1 MNPTFQKKEASMA
14 GTLTIG
20 STAFDGVENG
30 SAPIPAPSR
39 ESLTFHKLCP
49 LGDVEEGKS
58 KPFTVEGTH
67 VAVFKSEGA
76 YHAVDNRCPHMGYPM
91 SEGTVRDGVLICHWH
106 HWEFD
111 LKTGGCFLTT
121 GDDLKSFPVEA
132 RDDGHLYV
140 GLSGD
145 EVEEARRRM
154 IDRGKRILEQGLKD
168 RSSFLIAKAITA
180 LRESGATPQE
190 IIQHGLFYGAYKT
203 TDGWSSGEAI
213 LTIAANMW
221 DDVNEKDHN
230 LFLVHGL
237 TQIARRT
244 GGGSRRQRFPF
255 PEASDEPDL
264 ATLKRWFRRY
274 VDLRQRGAAERI
286 LITLNDRGHGPEV
299 IADFVY
305 SAATDFYF
313 TGDGHTLD
321 FANKMFEALDYV
333 DWQGGHEILRPIIE
347 DLTGRTR
354 HEETSRW
361 MDAVPVLEDVFTRL
375 DDIWE
380 QNQANSE
387 SLDVSAFAQV
397 MLQDDFEPIVAEIEA
412 KLRAGVDPVQLCRAM
427 AYASAIRVSRFHLK
441 NEGDWHDVA
450 NIYSYAHGLYCA
462 FLLAPSKELTRGLF
476 HGAVFM
482 TYLRWLNMPSARVPN
497 VGQTLGEDF
506 ESDCQ
511 MLDRLQEFADFQ
523 KVFEAELLVNQYLEE
538 GRDIVKLRH
547 TLAHVTLR
555 EDAELHMFQVLEVA
569 YRQFDLTDDPEEKR
583 MHMLAATRYI
593 TAQKVM
599 KGILW
604 STENAERL
612 QRGELLSDREDDN

>member
-1 MNPTFQKKEASMA
+1 MA
-14 GTLTIG
+14 ETLTLSG
-20 STAFDGVENG
+20 TEFDGVENG
-30 SAPIPAPSR
+30 SPPVPAPDPNT
-39 ESLTFHKLCP
+39 LTYHQLCTAAEI
-49 LGDVEEGKS
+49 EEGKS
-58 KPFTVEGTH
+58 KPFTVDGTH
-67 VAVFKSEGA
+67 VAVFKDNGT

-121 GDDLKSFPVEA
+121 GDDLKSFPVKVE
-132 RDDGHLYV
+132 DDGNVYV
-140 GLSGD
+140 GLSGS
-145 EVEEARRRM
+145 EQEEARRRL
-154 IDRGKRILEQGLKD
+154 IDRGKRTLEQGLKD
-168 RSSFLIAKAITA
+168 RSSFLIAKAVTA

-203 TDGWSSGEAI
+203 TGGFSSGECVLAI
-213 LTIAANMW
+213 AGNMW
-221 DDVNEKDHN
+221 EDIAEKDQN

-255 PEASDEPDL
+255 PESSDEPGL
-264 ATLKRWFRRY
+264 ETLKRWFRRY
-274 VDLRQRGAAERI
+274 VVLRQRGASERI
-286 LITLNDRGHGPEV
+286 LLTLNDRDHSPEV
-299 IADFVY
+299 IADFVF

-313 TGDGHTLD
+313 TGDGHALD

-333 DWQGGHEILRPIIE
+333 NWNGSHEILRPIIE
-347 DLTGRTR
+347 DLSGRTR

-361 MDAVPVLEDVFTRL
+361 MDAVPVLEDIFTRL

-380 QNQANSE
+380 QNQANDAT
-387 SLDVSAFAQV
+387 LDVSEFAEFL
-397 MLQDDFEPIVAEIEA
+397 LQDDFEPIVAEIE
-412 KLRAGVDPVQLCRAM
+412 KRLRAGVDPAQMCRAM
-427 AYASAIRVSRFHLK
+427 TYAGAIRVARFHLK

-450 NIYSYAHGLYCA
+450 NIYSYAHGLYRA
-462 FLLAPSKELTRGLF
+462 FLRAPSKELTRGLF

-497 VGQTLGEDF
+497 VGQTTGEIYS
-506 ESDCQ
+506 SDEE
-511 MLDRLQEFADFQ
+511 MLERLQEFADFQ
-523 KVFEAELLVNQYLEE
+523 KVFEAELIVNQYLEE
-538 GRDIVKLRH
+538 GRDITKLKH
-547 TLAHVTLR
+547 ALAHVTLR

-569 YRQFDLTDDPEEKR
+569 YRHFDLTDDPEEKR

-604 STENAERL
+604 ATENAERL
-612 QRGELLSDREDDN
+612 QRGELLSERDDDS